1 VLEAL
6 VQSPKDVEDEDL
18 VVDGQ
23 AEVGQT
29 IDHGFELATVLR
41 HREVALNKIVKG
53 NIKMKSTLVTVAE
66 KLVLDGKSQMVRR
79 AVAFS
84 DHLVKLRRD
93 GVADP
98 VEDNMVHLD
107 PPRIIRQS
115 IIRDVI
121 DEGVT
126 LKKLLHEVT
135 PAGVVGG
142 GGVEDDVHQLADI
155 EDRGRLKM
163 EVGDDRVFVGRRG
176 GGDDLRGRG
185 WRRR

>member
-1 VLEAL
+1 VLEVL

-18 VVDGQ
+18 VVDGR

-107 PPRIIRQS
+107 PPGSLDRAS
-115 IIRDVI
+115 S
-121 DEGVT
+121 VT
-126 LKKLLHEVT
+126 
-135 PAGVVGG
+135 
-142 GGVEDDVHQLADI
+142 
-155 EDRGRLKM
+155 
-163 EVGDDRVFVGRRG
+163 
-176 GGDDLRGRG
+176 
-185 WRRR
+185 